1 MRSDMASR
9 TRVGALRAYWRNY
22 VRAPQYSA
30 AQHHDLRSEDG
41 VALHA
46 VALKGP
52 PGCGGTVLVVPGF
65 GHWGRHAKI
74 VEFAHA
80 LAEHANVI
88 VVELRGHGRSQG
100 ESRLG
105 AVEYRDVAA
114 AAGLVAEQDAFVLV
128 GISMGSA
135 ASVVYAATAAPG
147 QRRADALVSIS
158 GPAWWTWERPQSGVD
173 KLLQAANSGL
183 MRWGMRAF
191 MRVRVAPV
199 TDVGWRDP
207 IDLVAALGPIPIV
220 FVHDRR
226 DWYFGVDQVEAM
238 RERAGDTA
246 EIWWRDGGHA
256 TDLLTPALYDELVH
270 RVITP
275 VARASSARPSTGP
288 HPATSTSRAPR

>member
-1 MRSDMASR
+1 MASR
-9 TRVGALRAYWRNY
+9 TPVGALRAWWRNY
-22 VRAPQYSA
+22 VAAPDYPQA
-30 AQHHDLRSEDG
+30 RHHDLYSADD

-46 VALKGP
+46 VALSGP
-52 PGCGGTVLVVPGF
+52 ADCGVTVVVVPGF
-65 GHWGRHAKI
+65 GHWSRHAKI

-114 AAGLVAEQDAFVLV
+114 AVALVPAGDACVLI
-128 GISMGSA
+128 GISMGAA
-135 ASVVYAATAAPG
+135 ASVVYAGTAGDG
-147 QRRADALVSIS
+147 QRRPDALVCIS
-158 GPAWWTWERPQSGVD
+158 GPAWWTWESPKSGVE

-183 MRWGMRAF
+183 MRWGMRWF

-207 IDLVAALGPIPIV
+207 VDLIGALAPMPIV
-220 FVHDRR
+220 LVHDRA

-238 RERAGDTA
+238 QQRGGDTV
-246 EIWWRDGGHA
+246 EVWWRTGGHA
-256 TDLLTPALYDELVH
+256 TDLLTPALFDDLVH
-270 RVITP
+270 RVVMP
-275 VARASSARPSTGP
+275 AARAGSATPSTRPRPST
-288 HPATSTSRAPR
+288 SRFRAPR